1 MSHRGSVRSLIESH
15 RANAT
20 RPDRRNFIPQIGQ
33 LPFASPFSGRLPQSD
48 RSDAKKATGMKAT
61 DAACAAN
68 TAVKISL
75 AEKAM
80 KRKTLTIPAKP

>member
-1 MSHRGSVRSLIESH
+1 
-15 RANAT
+15 
-20 RPDRRNFIPQIGQ
+20 
-33 LPFASPFSGRLPQSD
+33 
-48 RSDAKKATGMKAT
+48 MKAT